1 MPKLNITHLPERLK
15 ERLEK
20 LERGEEVA
28 VKDIKSLLSDEQIKR
43 MNNAWAEQEALRK
56 THKRPKTIEEAEAVG
71 WKTKLEVRIDAY
83 RQALEETQNNLADG
97 IRKLQRQREA
107 KAAKIYL
114 DAYFKAED
122 GTSKESAGNIALT
135 RAGFNKFG
143 ANTKKRDK
151 EVWAM
156 ENALLK
162 QFESGMSKEEK
173 EQLELLK
180 EHPKALKKKK
190 R

>member
-43 MNNAWAEQEALRK
+43 MNNAWAEQE
-56 THKRPKTIEEAEAVG
+56 EAEAVG
-71 WKTKLEVRIDAY
+71 WKTKLDVRIDAY

>member
-28 VKDIKSLLSDEQIKR
+28 IKDIKALLDEEQIER
-43 MNNAWAEQEALRK
+43 MEIAWKEQVALRK
-56 THKRPKTIEEAEAVG
+56 THKRPKTIEEANAIG

-83 RQALEETQNNLADG
+83 REALEETQNNLVDG
-97 IRKLQRQREA
+97 IQKLQKQREA

-135 RAGFNKFG
+135 RAGFIKNNPSVANRNK
-143 ANTKKRDK
+143 A
-151 EVWAM
+151 VWAL
-156 ENALLK
+156 EETLERELK
-162 QFESGMSKEEK
+162 KNLSKEEMGQI
-173 EQLELLK
+173 EILK
-180 EHPKALKKKK
+180 ERKRTLKQKKG
-190 R
+190 